1 MEQIIQDNSNFI
13 YYLFNVTAGSL
24 YGLSILSGL
33 SYQFWNILIWF
44 GLLPA
49 LWIAMISRKTNM
61 WMNVLSLLLF
71 AYLFALHN
79 WAIWFDKAV
88 VLLNRMS
95 DFFHS
100 DYRSMSVYVCVFIPL
115 AISSLLCFT
124 CLSRR
129 RMKWS
134 LGLMIG
140 ISLLVVLFFPL
151 STLLLKHFGMQPG
164 SMQIPR
170 SFETP
175 KSR

>member
-1 MEQIIQDNSNFI
+1 MEQIIKDNSNFI

-49 LWIAMISRKTNM
+49 LWIAMISRKTTL
-61 WMNVLSLLLF
+61 WMNILSPFIF
-71 AYLFALHN
+71 AYLFALQN
-79 WAIWFDKAV
+79 WVLWFDKAV

-115 AISSLLCFT
+115 AISTLLCIT

-129 RMKWS
+129 RMKWG
-134 LGLMIG
+134 LGIMIV

-151 STLLLKHFGMQPG
+151 STLLLKHYGMQIIG
-164 SMQIPR
+164 IK
-170 SFETP
+170 TP
-175 KSR
+175 